1 MGKWVGVEMS
11 DHLSSFNPGKA
22 RKPKGHTAKRRK
34 ARKVSDASRHRNR
47 SR

>member
-22 RKPKGHTAKRRK
+22 PKPKDVKAKRRK
-34 ARKVSDASRHRNR
+34 ARKVSDASRTRNR
-47 SR
+47 PR